1 MLRTQEESGAAEAA
15 VRRAEA
21 DRLSLT
27 ERQHGAGVAQ
37 VVDTDSES
45 EGESDDDDGDD
56 CGGGNGGGGGGGGGG
71 LGDAAAADE
80 GDGGSPGGDDGGG
93 SGRGGGRKRGGEAAL
108 ATGAGPGEQAALESR
123 VEEIQLQVRV
133 LSRKKQD
140 LEQVHCAA
148 PLPSYHP
155 MPLAAGYTYYG
166 STGHGSTDHDSTDHG
181 RCTAA
186 CSSSAGV

>member
-1 MLRTQEESGAAEAA
+1 MLRTQQESGAAEAA

-56 CGGGNGGGGGGGGGG
+56 CGGGGGGGGGG

-93 SGRGGGRKRGGEAAL
+93 SGSGGGRKRGGEDAL
-108 ATGAGPGEQAALESR
+108 AMGAGPGEQAALESR

-148 PLPSYHP
+148 PLPSYHH
-155 MPLAAGYTYYG
+155 MQLAAGYTYHG
-166 STGHGSTDHDSTDHG
+166 STGHGSTDHGSTDHG

>member
-27 ERQHGAGVAQ
+27 ERQHGAGVAR

-56 CGGGNGGGGGGGGGG
+56 CGGCGGGGGGGGGA

-80 GDGGSPGGDDGGG
+80 GDGGSQGGDDGGG

-108 ATGAGPGEQAALESR
+108 ATEAGPGEQAALESR

-140 LEQVHCAA
+140 LEQVHCGA

-155 MPLAAGYTYYG
+155 MPLAAGYTYCG
-166 STGHGSTDHDSTDHG
+166 STGHGSTDHG